1 MKKEIFI
8 NSSISE
14 TRIAI
19 LEDGKL
25 VELFVERPENERMVG
40 DIYLGKV
47 VNVMKGMQAAF
58 VDIGQGQDAFLHFS
72 DIGETFREYGAGIDY
87 DEDSGRS
94 TLLDKDLLRENQ
106 EILVQIIKEPI
117 NSKGSRITTE
127 ISLAGRFLVLV
138 PNQTLMGVS
147 KKITS
152 HREKRRLRKIART
165 ILHEGF
171 GLIIRTVAEGK
182 DQGTL
187 KADLDSLLKAWKKI
201 EKKVQKARP
210 PTLIHK
216 DMGMASSIIRD
227 LFTPDV
233 TRLVADSRPM
243 IRDIKNYLKEVAPQ
257 LVDKVEFHNQKM
269 PIFDHFYIELEIEKS
284 LARKIWMKSGG
295 YLIFD
300 HTEALVAID
309 VNSGRFMGR
318 KNHEQNSLK
327 INLEAAR
334 DIARQLRLRDIGGI
348 IVIDFIDMQD
358 PKNRKK
364 VYDEFKRELRKDRA
378 QENIT
383 PISDFGLMQMTR
395 ERVRPSLLF
404 SFSEQCPTCGGTGRV
419 ASKSS
424 VVTKIERWIKRF
436 KTRHKE
442 RSLKLYVHPE
452 IARHLT
458 ANIKSIIKKMM
469 WRFWIKIEVVADD
482 SLQIDDFKFFSKKN
496 QHEWKDI

>member
-243 IRDIKNYLKEVAPQ
+243 IRDIKNYLK
-257 LVDKVEFHNQKM
+257 N
-269 PIFDHFYIELEIEKS
+269 
-284 LARKIWMKSGG
+284 
-295 YLIFD
+295 
-300 HTEALVAID
+300 
-309 VNSGRFMGR
+309 
-318 KNHEQNSLK
+318 
-327 INLEAAR
+327 
-334 DIARQLRLRDIGGI
+334 
-348 IVIDFIDMQD
+348 
-358 PKNRKK
+358 
-364 VYDEFKRELRKDRA
+364 
-378 QENIT
+378 
-383 PISDFGLMQMTR
+383 
-395 ERVRPSLLF
+395 
-404 SFSEQCPTCGGTGRV
+404 
-419 ASKSS
+419 
-424 VVTKIERWIKRF
+424 
-436 KTRHKE
+436 
-442 RSLKLYVHPE
+442 
-452 IARHLT
+452 
-458 ANIKSIIKKMM
+458 
-469 WRFWIKIEVVADD
+469 
-482 SLQIDDFKFFSKKN
+482 
-496 QHEWKDI
+496 

>member
-8 NSSISE
+8 NSAISE

-19 LEDGKL
+19 LENGKL

-72 DIGETFREYGAGIDY
+72 DIGETYREYGTGIDY
-87 DEDSGRS
+87 DEESRRS

-138 PNQTLMGVS
+138 PNQKLIGVS

-165 ILHEGF
+165 IRPEGF
-171 GLIIRTVAEGK
+171 GLIIRTVAGGK
-182 DQGTL
+182 DQDTL
-187 KADLDSLLKAWKKI
+187 ESDQESLIKIWKKI
-201 EKKVQKARP
+201 EKKVQKSRP

-233 TRLVADSRPM
+233 NRLVVDSRKM
-243 IRDIKNYLKEVAPQ
+243 MRDIKNYLKDVAPP
-257 LVDKVEFHNQKM
+257 LLDKVDFHNPKM
-269 PIFDHFYIELEIEKS
+269 PVFDYFDIESEIEKS
-284 LARKIWMKSGG
+284 LTRKVWMKSGG

-300 HTEALVAID
+300 HTEALVAVD
-309 VNSGRFMGR
+309 VNSGKYVGR
-318 KNHEQNSLK
+318 KDHEQNSLK

-364 VYDEFKRELRKDRA
+364 VYDELKRELKKDRA
-378 QENIT
+378 QASLAT
-383 PISDFGLMQMTR
+383 ISDFGLMQMTR

-419 ASKSS
+419 TSKSS

-436 KTRHKE
+436 KTKHKE

-452 IARHLT
+452 MARHLT
-458 ANIKSIIKKMM
+458 RGVKSIIKKMM
-469 WRFWIKIEVVADD
+469 WRFWLRIEVIADD
-482 SLQIDDFKFFSKKN
+482 SLRIDEFKFFSKRG
-496 QHEWKDI
+496 QHEWKNI